1 MELNN
6 NPIRDEELETA
17 IALVPKKEASKK
29 EEDYDPHKH
38 RNVAHPTSNFDT
50 LAHLLKGC
58 LGTGI
63 LAMHEA
69 FRNAGWLN
77 GLISMALIGFV
88 CTYCFQILIKAQ
100 YALCKKHRRPIL
112 SYPESMKLALEQ
124 GPAALKWIAPSAVI
138 VTDGFLIIYQLGV
151 CICYIV
157 FVAANVQLIVKEFY
171 QFYDI
176 KYIMLWIFIPM
187 LAINCIKNLK
197 ILAPF
202 STAANAITFV
212 GLGLVLYY
220 VFDDLPSLSER
231 PAFGPIE
238 SYPLYFG
245 TVLFAL
251 EAVGVFIA
259 LEANMEKPKNFVSKF
274 GVLNSGMTIVTILYG
289 FVGFFGYL
297 KYGEKSKD
305 SITLSLPA
313 GLVPIITQG
322 LFTFAIFI
330 SYALQCYV
338 PISIIWEN
346 YCSDEMKKSNHSDK
360 YLLILRLL
368 TTIFTFII
376 AAAVPHLGLFIS
388 LFGAFCLSILGLGF
402 PAIMEICVLWPDKFG
417 KLNWHLWKDIA
428 LVIFAFAGLTSGTF
442 ASMKDIIATFSTDA
456 SEVAKTF
463 TNATIE
469 QS

>member
-1 MELNN
+1 MEV
-6 NPIRDEELETA
+6 IRDEEVEHGL
-17 IALVPKKEASKK
+17 ALMPKKNKEQQQ
-29 EEDYDPHKH
+29 EEDYDPYKH
-38 RNVAHPTSNFDT
+38 RVVAHPTSNSET

-88 CTYCFQILIKAQ
+88 CTYCFQILVKSQ
-100 YALCKKHRRPIL
+100 YVLCKKHRRPIL

-124 GPAALKWIAPSAVI
+124 GPAALKWIAPSAVLI
-138 VTDGFLIIYQLGV
+138 TDGFLIIYQLGV

-157 FVAANVQLIVKEFY
+157 FVAKNLQQIIEAHITEMSIVTVMLIMF
-171 QFYDI
+171 
-176 KYIMLWIFIPM
+176 LPL
-187 LAINCIKNLK
+187 LAINCLKNLK

-202 STAANAITFV
+202 STLANIVTFI
-212 GLGLVLYY
+212 GLGFVLFY
-220 VFDDLPSLSER
+220 VFQDLPSLSER
-231 PAFGPIE
+231 PPVGPIE

-274 GVLNSGMTIVTILYG
+274 GVLNVGMTLVTILYG

-297 KYGEKSKD
+297 KYGEASKD
-305 SITLSLPA
+305 AITLSLPE
-313 GLVPIITQG
+313 GELLPEITRG

-346 YCSDEMKKSNHSDK
+346 YFSDEIKKSSKSNT
-360 YLLILRLL
+360 YLLGLRVL
-368 TTIFTFII
+368 TTIFTFLV

-388 LFGAFCLSILGLGF
+388 LFGAFCLSILGLAF
-402 PAIMEICVLWPDKFG
+402 PAIMEICVLWPDKYG
-417 KLNWHLWKDIA
+417 TLKWHLWKDLG
-428 LVIFAFAGLTSGTF
+428 LVLFAFIGLTSGTY
-442 ASMKDIIATFSTDA
+442 ASMKDIIATFTSSPT
-456 SEVAKTF
+456 
-463 TNATIE
+463 
-469 QS
+469 Q